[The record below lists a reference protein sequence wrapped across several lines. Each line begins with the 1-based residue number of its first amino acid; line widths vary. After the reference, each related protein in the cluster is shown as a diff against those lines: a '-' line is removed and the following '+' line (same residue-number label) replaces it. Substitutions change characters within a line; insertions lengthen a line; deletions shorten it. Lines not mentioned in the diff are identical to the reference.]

1 MPTLTTLLSFVLA
14 SFVIVI
20 VPGPTVTLTLAN
32 SMKYGTRAGLAN
44 VLGTEIGLM
53 TMITVLAFGLSAVV
67 AHMAGIFSVLK
78 LAGAAYLIWL
88 GIKLWRSDG
97 QLGEM
102 RAGQRPPRSFVLQ
115 GFFVIWSNPKA
126 LFFFGAF
133 IPQFVNPAL
142 GHAAAQTVLYGVIF
156 MAVATIFDGC
166 YALLGGRAGSWL
178 SRKRIRIVERVA
190 GTCLIGGGFWLALS
204 RVRP

>member
-44 VLGTEIGLM
+44 VLGTEIGLL

-78 LAGAAYLIWL
+78 LAGAAYLVWL

-97 QLGEM
+97 NLGEM
-102 RAGQRPPRSFVLQ
+102 RAGRRPPRSFVLQ

-142 GHAAAQTVLYGVIF
+142 GHAAWQTVLYGVIF

-166 YALLGGRAGSWL
+166 YALLGGSAGSWL

-190 GTCLIGGGFWLALS
+190 GTCLIGGGLWLALS
-204 RVRP
+204 RR

>member
-1 MPTLTTLLSFVLA
+1 MPALTTLLSFALA

-44 VLGTEIGLM
+44 VLGTEIGLL
-53 TMITVLAFGLSAVV
+53 TMIAVLAFGLSAVV
-67 AHMAGIFSVLK
+67 AHMASIFGVLK
-78 LAGAAYLIWL
+78 LVGAAYLVWL

-97 QLGEM
+97 NLGEM
-102 RAGQRPPRSFVLQ
+102 RAGRRPPRSFILQ
-115 GFFVIWSNPKA
+115 GFLVIWSNPKA

-133 IPQFVNPAL
+133 IPQFINPAL
-142 GHAAAQTVLYGVIF
+142 GDAAGQTVLYGVIF

-166 YALLGGRAGSWL
+166 YALLGGRAGAWL

-190 GTCLIGGGFWLALS
+190 GTCLIGGGVWLALS
-204 RVRP
+204 RR